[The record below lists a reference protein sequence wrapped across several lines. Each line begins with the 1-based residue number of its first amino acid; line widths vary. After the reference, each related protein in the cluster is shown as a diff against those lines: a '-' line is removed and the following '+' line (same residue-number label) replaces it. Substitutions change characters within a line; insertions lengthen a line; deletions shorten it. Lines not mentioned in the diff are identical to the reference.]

1 MAHSLAS
8 GEKFIS
14 PETDLAKAIQN
25 SVLEKRFSDTETRLR
40 EEQKAAEARHASDHE
55 RIEARLDRLETRF
68 DRLEDKIDG
77 NHKWTIGVFK
87 WMFGLLIAIL
97 LAIFGVLFAVV
108 APYVAWPF

>member
-8 GEKFIS
+8 NEKFIT

-40 EEQKAAEARHASDHE
+40 DEQKAAEARHASDHE

-68 DRLEDKIDG
+68 DRLEAKVDG
-77 NHKWTIGVFK
+77 NHKWTIGF
-87 WMFGLLIAIL
+87 LITIL

-108 APYVAWPF
+108 APYVALPF